1 MAYHGHDMCPLCGF
15 VFINKRTDT
24 TGDGQMINVREC
36 PNQHSWAVPF
46 AFDAGAAAGAS
57 NVDGFSTVASTVAS
71 TGAADNTRGGPRDV
85 ITPDGYY
92 KPFIGSSELVKL
104 L

>member
-46 AFDAGAAAGAS
+46 AFDAGAS
-57 NVDGFSTVASTVAS
+57 NVDGFSTVAS

-92 KPFIGSSELVKL
+92 KPFIGSAELVKL